1 MTFLQGVE
9 MTQIKSLHLSSVWD
23 KETEKQLLQYDVTHI
38 HYGNIQNTT
47 AWEGG
52 QTKVFQIKCG

>member
-1 MTFLQGVE
+1 

-38 HYGNIQNTT
+38 HYENIQNTT

-52 QTKVFQIKCG
+52 QTKVFQLKCG